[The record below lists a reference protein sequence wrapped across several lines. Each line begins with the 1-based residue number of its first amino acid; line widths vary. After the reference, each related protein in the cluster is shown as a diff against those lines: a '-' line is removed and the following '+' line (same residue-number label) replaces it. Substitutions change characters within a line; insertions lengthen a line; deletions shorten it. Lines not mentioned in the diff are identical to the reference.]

1 MARSSADRKGGNDD
15 GKPTAGRRRR
25 PTCARSTRAT
35 SCPSLIVPAAV
46 VRRQA
51 TDLQDRQVPRGY
63 APAAGRRP
71 ATGSVPARRSA
82 AGTCRRRFTPKEARR
97 SGNRAGLT

>member
-35 SCPSLIVPAAV
+35 SCPSLIVPAV